1 MGLNPD
7 GTAKEQWYNPY
18 LECQPKFGSA
28 NGDTAP
34 LVGTQTKYMAT
45 PGWPTRTM
53 GVFECKWEI
62 KRDPTVKF
70 IKLTFMTM
78 DFDCNGLNPTTKS
91 WGTANHV
98 KIWDGKKV
106 KTIDCGKPRNPPYY
120 STSDS
125 IFVQIQINAAGYGE
139 ENGYKGG
146 KMRIMYQSVR
156 QKGTPILKPKAKPT
170 PPIKTILPRHQGRI
184 LNPQDPAILNNPNHI
199 QHPKNRGGLL
209 SQQSH
214 QRHHNGQQQLQGTMQ
229 QPQQQQQRPQ
239 VTYQQPQGPQILQ
252 QVPPQ
257 QIQLPPNTIL
267 LDGQLVQLK
276 QANPVQTDLYSLG
289 KFSSSSRY
297 VLN

>member
-78 DFDCNGLNPTTKS
+78 DFDCNGLNPTVKS

-170 PPIKTILPRHQGRI
+170 PPIKTILPRNQGRI

-209 SQQSH
+209 SQHSSH
-214 QRHHNGQQQLQGTMQ
+214 HRHHQQPQ

-239 VTYQQPQGPQILQ
+239 VTYQQPQAPQILQ
-252 QVPPQ
+252 QGIPPQ
-257 QIQLPPNTIL
+257 QIQLPPNTII
-267 LDGQLVQLK
+267 LDGQIVQLK
-276 QANPVQTDLYSLG
+276 QANPAQTELYSLG
-289 KFSSSSRY
+289 KFDLSWFVTIQCAICR
-297 VLN
+297 